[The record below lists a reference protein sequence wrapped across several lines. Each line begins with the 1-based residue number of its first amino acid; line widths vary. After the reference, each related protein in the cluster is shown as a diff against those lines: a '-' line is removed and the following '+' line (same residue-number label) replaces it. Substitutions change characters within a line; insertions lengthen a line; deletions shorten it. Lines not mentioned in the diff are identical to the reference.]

1 MEVIVNFVKWFT
13 EQKTRAIALVFM
25 IALFIGMGG
34 IIYYQHKQ
42 AVKNDEISKRIDRE
56 YQLDIRNIINRCDSI
71 NRVREV
77 EIYEINKQHKE
88 IMEKVYNDY
97 RDLYLKSQELKSR
110 Y

>member
-1 MEVIVNFVKWFT
+1 MEVIINFVKWFS
-13 EQKTRAIALVFM
+13 ELKPRAIALVFM

-42 AVKNDEISKRIDRE
+42 AVKNDEIAKRIDRQ
-56 YQLDIRNIINRCDSI
+56 YQLDIRNITNRCDSI
-71 NRVREV
+71 NRVRET
-77 EIYEINKQHKE
+77 EIYEIQKQNNE
-88 IMEKVYNDY
+88 TLEKVYNDY